1 MSNFKSDSKSKEKP
15 KICSVEE
22 ALRLHEGYVTVS
34 GAIAGISGT
43 YKMIGSA
50 SKRCNC
56 RDGRNHLVSY
66 EPAINQWQFKNM
78 IKCAGCESTAYL
90 EARYTNA
97 ISIILRNPSASNSL
111 ETIEVILFDKYTR
124 NIVIGENARVYGKI
138 YIPTTKHEKKPV
150 AVLYASKIEYHD
162 REDVKPTLDEILGF
176 ERFAEEWRDKKNKD
190 NGSILI
196 DKLVEQMLPSVIGCN
211 LLKRGILLSAV
222 MSAIDNYKK
231 GKSAYQS
238 QSKSKSNRKTRIDI
252 LTIGPYGL
260 GKTEAISKATKLL
273 PGSTQAN
280 GQAST
285 GLSLTAIVERLES
298 GMTILKEGPL
308 PRHGVKPSS

>member
-1 MSNFKSDSKSKEKP
+1 
-15 KICSVEE
+15 
-22 ALRLHEGYVTVS
+22 
-34 GAIAGISGT
+34 
-43 YKMIGSA
+43 MI
-50 SKRCNC
+50 N
-56 RDGRNHLVSY
+56 
-66 EPAINQWQFKNM
+66 
-78 IKCAGCESTAYL
+78 
-90 EARYTNA
+90 
-97 ISIILRNPSASNSL
+97 IL
-111 ETIEVILFDKYTR
+111 

-150 AVLYASKIEYHD
+150 AVLYASEIEYHD
-162 REDVKPTLDEILGF
+162 REEVKATLDEILGF

-196 DKLVEQMLPSVIGCN
+196 DKLVEQMLPSVIGRN

-222 MSAIDNYKK
+222 MSAIDNYNR

-238 QSKSKSNRKTRIDI
+238 QSKSKSKSNRKTRIDF

-273 PGSTQAN
+273 PGSTQAS

-308 PRHGVKPSS
+308 RAAW